1 VRRLLLISNANAHTV
16 TPYTREVIAN
26 ALAAGNRLQLVET
39 KRQGH
44 ATHVARGAAHEGV
57 DLVVVLGGDGTMN
70 EVINGLAGSDVAMAV
85 LPGGGANVFARSMGM
100 PTDPVDATAV
110 LLQKIDQE
118 PLRMPLGRINGRYF
132 AANFGVGLDA
142 AIVHAVER
150 RQFAKRIAGDAFF
163 VWTAVRVFL
172 FHTDRRHPMLRV
184 SWGDEPR
191 AGRDDLF
198 LTIGQNLQPYT
209 FMGSRPMNLCP
220 EVSLDGGLDFVGLD
234 KLRTS
239 TVLRVALQTFGSGGH
254 MKNKHLIYG
263 HDQRRIRIER
273 PSHRPALL
281 LTVLP
286 IWRLGAGV
294 PGAGTPRAVIFIT
307 EPDAPLPIDR
317 LAIAEAF
324 RLTRRE
330 SEIAALLADGLDLET
345 IAARLGAG
353 RGTVRDHLK
362 HLFQKTGARSQ
373 VALVA
378 LLRGFVDRTQ

>member
-1 VRRLLLISNANAHTV
+1 MDGANDILCVTERIYAAAMSPDQWRPALDGLVDLFHAGHAALDMHGTGPIGGSIVAAARLDERDVARAQSPDAL
-16 TPYTREVIAN
+16 R
-26 ALAAGNRLQLVET
+26 LAAPLF
-39 KRQGH
+39 
-44 ATHVARGAAHEGV
+44 GA
-57 DLVVVLGGDGTMN
+57 
-70 EVINGLAGSDVAMAV
+70 
-85 LPGGGANVFARSMGM
+85 
-100 PTDPVDATAV
+100 
-110 LLQKIDQE
+110 
-118 PLRMPLGRINGRYF
+118 MPLGIFDRSALIS
-132 AANFGVGLDA
+132 DA
-142 AIVHAVER
+142 DFERSAVYNE
-150 RQFAKRIAGDAFF
+150 
-163 VWTAVRVFL
+163 
-172 FHTDRRHPMLRV
+172 MLRPLN
-184 SWGDEPR
+184 GFR
-191 AGRDDLF
+191 ALHIRQNGSTCAFLLSVCRPQQADDYDA
-198 LTIGQNLQPYT
+198 TDMARLQALAPHFKTALALQSRLQT
-209 FMGSRPMNLCP
+209 FEQHSSGLAQVLDR
-220 EVSLDGGLDFVGLD
+220 LDGGVIVTDAAARPLYVNAHAVRIGDEADGLSVD
-234 KLRTS
+234 AGGLMAGSAQATKQLRDAIAAVS
-239 TVLRVALQTFGSGGH
+239 SDRAIEG
-254 MKNKHLIYG
+254 N
-263 HDQRRIRIER
+263 RIRIER